1 MALQNFTLESS
12 KAYRGGYGTDRLRSD
27 AAERSYFPDA
37 LVPILDDDLS
47 YEDAS
52 EPDGVNE
59 FVRQLGSEELDQ
71 M

>member
-1 MALQNFTLESS
+1 MALQNFTRDSS
-12 KAYRGGYGTDRLRSD
+12 RAYRGGYATDRLRAD
-27 AAERSYFPDA
+27 TVERRYFPDA

-47 YEDAS
+47 YGDAL

-59 FVRQLGSEELDQ
+59 FVRQLGAEELDQ